1 MKKLTLA
8 ATDENVLQSIKENT
22 YDRSN
27 DIKDFIEALDLIE
40 DNTFISLDAKW
51 GEGKTFY
58 VRQIEQTLKYLSSK
72 QWGLP
77 TANMESYFSKNN
89 VLNSISLNYSY
100 LPIYYDAW
108 LYDNHDDPLMS
119 LLLVIAKECKKYLN
133 TKIDCNSVS
142 DKVFTLLDSLSIT
155 IGNISVSGNLKKIK
169 DVFVGQDI
177 LSSVKTAEEIRECVK
192 TIFNDIIVEEAQK
205 LVIFIDEL
213 DRCRPSFAIDMLE
226 RIKHYFDD
234 DRIIIIASI
243 NKEQLVHTI
252 SKYYG
257 VGFDSTGYLNKFFDM
272 NVYLPII
279 DSYYDNRNLINL
291 ELRQYNLKKIAESLC
306 EYYKLSLRDSL
317 IFKQNISFIPS
328 KIVNDHT
335 REGCVLSAFVPI
347 ILILDIVNENERI
360 GFLKGESNVLS
371 KLFENVPAL
380 YEMACKFGKGNGEK
394 SEENY
399 KIGFSEIKG
408 VYNYAFGVKNEKYYT
423 GNIDISNDIK
433 AICIK
438 VCNGFEK

>member
-1 MKKLTLA
+1 MKKLTLP
-8 ATDENVLQSIKENT
+8 ATEENILQSIKENT

-133 TKIDCNSVS
+133 TKIDSNSVS
-142 DKVFTLLDSLSIT
+142 DKVIALLDSLSIT
-155 IGNISVSGNLKKIK
+155 IGNFSVSGNLKKIK
-169 DVFVGQDI
+169 DTFGGQDI
-177 LSSVKTAEEIRECVK
+177 LASVKTAEEIRECVK

-213 DRCRPSFAIDMLE
+213 DRCRPSFAIEMLE
-226 RIKHYFDD
+226 RIKHYFGD
-234 DRIIIIASI
+234 DRIIIVASV

-279 DSYYDNRNLINL
+279 NSYYDNRNLINL
-291 ELRQYNLKKIAESLC
+291 GLRQYNLKKIAEGLC
-306 EYYKLSLRDSL
+306 ECYKLSLRDSL
-317 IFKQNISFIPS
+317 IFKQNISFVPD

-335 REGCVLSAFVPI
+335 GEGCVLSAFVPI
-347 ILILDIVNENERI
+347 ILILDIVNEDERI
-360 GFLKGESNVLS
+360 SFLRGESNVLS
-371 KLFENVPAL
+371 KLFENVPA
-380 YEMACKFGKGNGEK
+380 FIRNG
-394 SEENY
+394 
-399 KIGFSEIKG
+399 
-408 VYNYAFGVKNEKYYT
+408 VQVW
-423 GNIDISNDIK
+423 
-433 AICIK
+433 
-438 VCNGFEK
+438 